1 MTKRCMLTSLPG
13 VVLVLSAC
21 AGPALVPIT
30 SPDAGEAPPD
40 AGAPRLV
47 RLVYAMQAEPD
58 ERAAFEAIRASV
70 PAARA
75 DVELSA
81 ALLVFGA
88 RGQALVQ
95 PFAPPDTLAR
105 RSFSPAALKIA
116 EGMAG
121 PLQVEHGHA
130 AVADLVVADFETLS
144 SAERQRVEYRVVF
157 LTEGSLHATACL
169 QRASCQ
175 PADVAQIC
183 CTQQVIGNSRRLR
196 SIVELWSASRV
207 TLQPVAIG
215 EAAQRSTFERVLL
228 MSLAR
233 EGGTTLVETTLAE
246 LPTTLTTVAA
256 HLAE

>member
-1 MTKRCMLTSLPG
+1 MTQRSLPG
-13 VVLVLSAC
+13 LVMVLSAC
-21 AGPALVPIT
+21 AGPALVPVT
-30 SPDAGEAPPD
+30 VLDAGDAPPD
-40 AGAPRLV
+40 AGATTRLV

-58 ERAAFEAIRASV
+58 ERAAFEAVRASV

-75 DVELSA
+75 SVELSA
-81 ALLVFGA
+81 ALFVYGA

-105 RSFSPAALKIA
+105 RSFSPAAL
-116 EGMAG
+116 ELTDGVAG

-130 AVADLVVADFETLS
+130 VVADLVVADFETLS
-144 SAERQRVEYRVVF
+144 SADRERVEYRVVF
-157 LTEGSLHATACL
+157 LTEGSLHAAACL

-175 PADVAQIC
+175 PADVAQVC
-183 CTQQVIGNSRRLR
+183 CTQEVIGNSRRLR

-215 EAAQRSTFERVLL
+215 AAAQRSMFERFLL
-228 MSLAR
+228 SSLAR
-233 EGGTTLVETTLAE
+233 EGGTTLIETTLAE
-246 LPTTLTTVAA
+246 LPTALTNVTA